1 MEAFIKGV
9 NISVLRDSHIG
20 KNLYKEFTCS
30 YGEIHVQGGIHIR
43 SSHISLEGF
52 IKGVHIYLWRNLHVG
67 SDSYKEVT
75 YIYGEIHMKGV
86 IHIRISHV
94 SMTGLIYRE
103 RFI

>member
-30 YGEIHVQGGIHIR
+30 NGEIHVQGGIHIR

-52 IKGVHIYLWRNLHVG
+52 IKGVHI
-67 SDSYKEVT
+67 
-75 YIYGEIHMKGV
+75 
-86 IHIRISHV
+86 
-94 SMTGLIYRE
+94 
-103 RFI
+103 